1 MNITVPIIPE
11 PMSRSKSKSK
21 SFKQKKTIKDFNIT
35 EAENSNKQR
44 KSSSKKNTY
53 PFIKN
58 LIQQKREEKNP
69 FLQRIEALTGLLSN
83 VKNNTELQEFEKK
96 LNILLKD
103 INIGQQKDATI
114 KRALNDLQRNY
125 RFAKRSMYVENH
137 REEIPLSDYA
147 YLTTYAGEMIR
158 QIQEAPVTVADF
170 RGSGDLEDEIKG
182 YQIITQDDG
191 LVPNVYNH
199 ETIIKIKTAITFF
212 RGKMTGWIEGT
223 GANVYQQKIIYLILS
238 YQSDPDWD
246 DILRSNF
253 QQRVASAM
261 SNSYHGY
268 RMFLINLDSNGNISA
283 DLFTKKI
290 KDTRLGAQILEFMSD
305 PDDVFI
311 VGYNRLYN
319 ILFELMGNLFLMAF
333 VFQHWPTFTYIDQNC
348 YWDEYKIDGSVPEK
362 DAFAVYIGTG
372 PLQSD
377 NANVVN
383 FHLDDINN
391 GIIQQG
397 ETIRLFAPV
406 TSASNDASVALGFAD
421 GVIIKIYCINA
432 KSYMC
437 VSKTANEAETFILA
451 GDYMFLKQY
460 PLLSDPTIIVFEFL
474 QIETDFNGI
483 QPDNIDQIQFN
494 EKKKELRD
502 EIIGS
507 FPSFNPLDTNQESQE
522 ERSIKNTFPIGGR
535 LTKRKQNKIK
545 LSKKRNRKIKRRR
558 TNKRRTIKRKI

>member
-1 MNITVPIIPE
+1 MDKDIQPLKKKPTDNI
-11 PMSRSKSKSK
+11 
-21 SFKQKKTIKDFNIT
+21 FKIKDL
-35 EAENSNKQR
+35 
-44 KSSSKKNTY
+44 KN
-53 PFIKN
+53 
-58 LIQQKREEKNP
+58 
-69 FLQRIEALTGLLSN
+69 LLSN
-83 VKNNTELQEFEKK
+83 VKNEADLIEFERKK
-96 LNILLKD
+96 ETLFQEIKGNMS
-103 INIGQQKDATI
+103 DAAI
-114 KRALNDLQRNY
+114 KREYDNLNRDY
-125 RFAKRSMYVENH
+125 RAVKRGLYVKNH
-137 REEIPLSDYA
+137 TEEILLSDYS

-158 QIQEAPVTVADF
+158 ELREAPVTIADF

-182 YQIITQDDG
+182 YKIITQDDG

-212 RGKMTGWIEGT
+212 RGKMTGWVESA

-283 DLFTKKI
+283 NLFTKKI

-333 VFQHWPTFTYIDQNC
+333 VFQHWPTFTYKDRGC
-348 YWDEYKIDGSVPEK
+348 FWDDYKIDGSVPEK

-391 GIIQQG
+391 GIIQSG

-406 TSASNDASVALGFAD
+406 TSASNDAEVALGFANE
-421 GVIIKIYCINA
+421 VIIKIYCIND

-437 VSKTANEAETFILA
+437 VSTSAGEAETFILA
-451 GDYMFLKQY
+451 GDYIFLKQY
-460 PLLSDPTIIVFEFL
+460 PLLSDATIIVFEFL
-474 QIETDFNGI
+474 QIESDFNGI
-483 QPDNIDQIQFN
+483 RPENLNQEQFN

-502 EIIGS
+502 EIIDA
-507 FPSFNPLDTNQESQE
+507 FPSFNPLDAGQESQDERTME
-522 ERSIKNTFPIGGR
+522 EMFRIGGLIKGR
-535 LTKRKQNKIK
+535 PTKKRNNKRRAT
-545 LSKKRNRKIKRRR
+545 KKRNRRRR
-558 TNKRRTIKRKI
+558 TNKRYNKKI

>member
-1 MNITVPIIPE
+1 MDIKVPTIHKPILKLPITPKLTKIKDE
-11 PMSRSKSKSK
+11 KE
-21 SFKQKKTIKDFNIT
+21 FKKKT
-35 EAENSNKQR
+35 
-44 KSSSKKNTY
+44 KKNVSSVVQH
-53 PFIKN
+53 IKN
-58 LIQQKREEKNP
+58 IRDSGKVLQKIIDLNS
-69 FLQRIEALTGLLSN
+69 LLSN
-83 VKNNTELQEFEKK
+83 VRNNIELQEFEKE
-96 LNILLKD
+96 LNTFSRVV
-103 INIGQQKDATI
+103 GEQQDATI
-114 KRALNDLQRNY
+114 KREFDNLNRDY
-125 RFAKRSMYVENH
+125 RAVKRGLYVKNH
-137 REEIPLSDYA
+137 TEEILLSDYA
-147 YLTTYAGEMIR
+147 YLTAYADKMIR
-158 QIQEAPVTVADF
+158 ELRKTPVTIADF

-212 RGKMTGWIEGT
+212 RSKMTGWVESA
-223 GANVYQQKIIYLILS
+223 GANIYQQKIIYLILS

-290 KDTRLGAQILEFMSD
+290 KDTRLGEQILEFMSD

-333 VFQHWPTFTYIDQNC
+333 VFQHWPTFTYPEKGC
-348 YWDEYKIDGSVPEK
+348 FWDDYKIDGSVPEK

-383 FHLDDINN
+383 FHLDDIIARNY
-391 GIIQQG
+391 QQG
-397 ETIRLFAPV
+397 EKIVRLFAPV
-406 TSASNDASVALGFAD
+406 TSASNDANVALGFAN
-421 GVIIKIYCINA
+421 GVIIKIYCINT

-437 VSKTANEAETFILA
+437 VSKTAGEAETFILA

-460 PLLSDPTIIVFEFL
+460 PLLSAPTITVFEFL
-474 QIETDFNGI
+474 QIESDFNGI
-483 QPDNIDQIQFN
+483 RPEDINQIQFN

-502 EIIGS
+502 EIIDS
-507 FPSFNPLDTNQESQE
+507 FPSFNPLEPDQQSQD
-522 ERSIKNTFPIGGR
+522 ERLIDNTFPIGGKLNKRRTKKRRR
-535 LTKRKQNKIK
+535 LT
-545 LSKKRNRKIKRRR
+545 KKRNRKIKRRR
-558 TNKRRTIKRKI
+558 TTKSAEYY